1 VGLLREGGLAARGLL
16 LAGPHRG
23 LDAARRHVNPETI
36 NEGDSPL
43 PKPVRSGMLAR
54 NRRDLADGWVG
65 EVMRHWAALA
75 IALVLSAAASAPA
88 GAETINIVAFGDSGV
103 FGSGQGR
110 THGGVPVA
118 EAYPAKLERALRA
131 RGWDVSVS
139 NQGVRGA
146 TARNAVYTI
155 DRSVPPLT
163 KVTIIQFGSNDRGL
177 LLASAGDIAQ
187 SLEEIIRRV
196 RAKGSAVILVR
207 QWPASDAAA
216 ERLKSTPMRSFS
228 FAF

>member
-1 VGLLREGGLAARGLL
+1 
-16 LAGPHRG
+16 
-23 LDAARRHVNPETI
+23 
-36 NEGDSPL
+36 
-43 PKPVRSGMLAR
+43 
-54 NRRDLADGWVG
+54 
-65 EVMRHWAALA
+65 
-75 IALVLSAAASAPA
+75 
-88 GAETINIVAFGDSGV
+88 
-103 FGSGQGR
+103 
-110 THGGVPVA
+110 VA
-118 EAYPAKLERALRA
+118 EAYPPKLERALRE

-139 NQGVRGA
+139 NQGVRGG
-146 TARNAVYTI
+146 TARYAVDTI
-155 DRSVPPLT
+155 DLRIPPLT
-163 KVTIIQFGSNDRGL
+163 KLTIIQFGSNDRNL

>member
-1 VGLLREGGLAARGLL
+1 
-16 LAGPHRG
+16 
-23 LDAARRHVNPETI
+23 
-36 NEGDSPL
+36 
-43 PKPVRSGMLAR
+43 
-54 NRRDLADGWVG
+54 
-65 EVMRHWAALA
+65 MRHWAALA
-75 IALVLSAAASAPA
+75 IALVLSAAAWAAA

-110 THGGVPVA
+110 TPGGVPVA

-139 NQGVRGA
+139 NQGVRGG

-155 DRSVPPLT
+155 DLRIPPLA
-163 KVTIIQFGSNDRGL
+163 KLTIIQFGSNDRNL
-177 LLASAGDIAQ
+177 LLASDGDIAH

-207 QWPASDAAA
+207 QWPPSDAGVFAA
-216 ERLKSTPMRSFS
+216 VEQSSDSFVTWYSDVYYEGKSGRNTIQVTMHT
-228 FAF
+228 